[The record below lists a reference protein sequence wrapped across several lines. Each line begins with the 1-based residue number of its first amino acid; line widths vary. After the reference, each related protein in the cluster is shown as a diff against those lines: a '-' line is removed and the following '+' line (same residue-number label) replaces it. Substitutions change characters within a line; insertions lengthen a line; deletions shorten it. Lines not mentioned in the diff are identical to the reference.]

1 MGRRFVDMRVIQRRM
16 QFKDDRINRALR
28 KGAAMADSAV
38 TTPAKELPSPD
49 VIAKVLLGGDLAQ
62 LTSQQKISYYR
73 SVCDSLGLN
82 PLTQPFEYL
91 RLSGREVL
99 YATRNCTDQLRHA
112 HRISVTITARE
123 IVEDCYVVTARA
135 AFPDG
140 RHDES
145 IGAVPIAGLK
155 GESRSNAMMKAETKA
170 KRRVTLSLVGLSTLD
185 ESEVESIPGAQIVTT
200 PDIPQLTQG
209 LKPSPGPIVAGTAAP
224 VSHPAPAVGAAAVPA
239 NLNADVPD
247 AWKPFTL
254 PPIDAGRAQGRV
266 VSVEHGTPTKSK
278 AGKVYIKTAVTLDT
292 GEVLTTLDRDLAAK
306 CSLYQVNQ
314 WVGDFTVKDT
324 RWGKDILTL
333 QQVPEA
339 GDDAAF

>member
-1 MGRRFVDMRVIQRRM
+1 
-16 QFKDDRINRALR
+16 
-28 KGAAMADSAV
+28 MADSAL
-38 TTPAKELPSPD
+38 TAPAKEPPSPD

-99 YATRNCTDQLRHA
+99 YAKRNCTDQLRHA
-112 HRISVTITARE
+112 HHISVTIAARE
-123 IVEDCYVVTARA
+123 LVEDCYVVTARA

-185 ESEVESIPGAQIVTT
+185 ESEVESIPGAQPV
-200 PDIPQLTQG
+200 PVDHGRECSPPPLNKSLT
-209 LKPSPGPIVAGTAAP
+209 PSPGPAVVVPDPGAG
-224 VSHPAPAVGAAAVPA
+224 AVGAPAAPA
-239 NLNADVPD
+239 DLPD
-247 AWKPFTL
+247 DPDRLRGQIVAISDETKTGKKSGRPFTKWS
-254 PPIDAGRAQGRV
+254 I
-266 VSVEHGTPTKSK
+266 
-278 AGKVYIKTAVTLDT
+278 TLEG
-292 GEVLTTLDRDLAAK
+292 GETVTTLDRDVASLAMTALDDGRAVEVTTK
-306 CSLYQVNQ
+306 S
-314 WVGDFTVKDT
+314 T
-324 RWGKDILTL
+324 RWGKDVVTIATL
-333 QQVPEA
+333 PTPGEEIP
-339 GDDAAF
+339 F

>member
-1 MGRRFVDMRVIQRRM
+1 MGRRFVDMRTVQMRMAGLDLKRQREAR
-16 QFKDDRINRALR
+16 RR
-28 KGAAMADSAV
+28 KEAAMADSALP
-38 TTPAKELPSPD
+38 TPAKELPSPD

-62 LTSQQKISYYR
+62 LTAQQKISYYR

-82 PLTQPFEYL
+82 PLTKPFEYI

-155 GESRSNAMMKAETKA
+155 GESRSNAMMKCETKA

-185 ESEVESIPGAQIVTT
+185 ESEVDSIPGAQVVTS
-200 PDIPQLTQG
+200 PDIPPLTQS
-209 LKPSPGPIVAGTAAP
+209 LKPSPGPAAAGTAVVAPHPEPGVGAP
-224 VSHPAPAVGAAAVPA
+224 VAPAD
-239 NLNADVPD
+239 LNAPIPD
-247 AWKPFTL
+247 AWKPF
-254 PPIDAGRAQGRV
+254 V
-266 VSVEHGTPTKSK
+266 
-278 AGKVYIKTAVTLDT
+278 KTDAVTGVITAGTRSKTT
-292 GEVLTTLDRDLAAK
+292 GKTTLTLSTEGGD
-306 CSLYQVNQ
+306 LYQCYTT
-314 WVGDFTVKDT
+314 DRELARALTAYKDT
-324 RWGKDILTL
+324 QTPITVTL
-333 QQVPEA
+333 MDSGEIVTLAEA
-339 GDDAAF
+339 TDAAF